1 MTEQTIDPA
10 DEPIEGAD
18 DLPDEVADGDASD
31 DAVLSE
37 NDDDQPKEA

>member
-31 DAVLSE
+31 EPTLDS
-37 NDDDQPKEA
+37 NDDDTEDT